1 MSDPVPFLQEGI
13 AHFQSGRL
21 DAAAQAYRVAL
32 TLDPG
37 HADALHL
44 YGLVRS
50 RQTTPAAGAALIA
63 KGLAVQPN
71 FSAAYINLG
80 NQMVR
85 QERFPEAIPAYRH
98 ALVLDPGNSMARDGL
113 MLAFHKAVSGPWR
126 SVPLDSESDV
136 VIYQHHAGLG
146 DNLLY
151 STLPELFARQG
162 RRVFVSD
169 QNRTRNPEIHDLV
182 WGLNP
187 YVSGVST
194 APAKAGMAQL
204 LDRFD
209 PLSHIL
215 NWLTRIE
222 VAHGFAPTNDLPKV
236 YYQPKPHPVLAGR
249 VVVDVNSST
258 IKYPPEEIENF
269 IRLTCARFHYRM
281 SELTQLRFARSDVS
295 DSNGGMP
302 DTPFHTISSIYELCD
317 ALASAKA
324 FITVHSGA
332 NTLAAAL
339 KGNADSP
346 AIHCAVDADHYNQ
359 KCYIWRN
366 IDYTIVRSLPPVPD
380 DSAVQG

>member
-1 MSDPVPFLQEGI
+1 MSDPVALLQQGI
-13 AHFQSGRL
+13 VHYQGGRL
-21 DAAAQAYRVAL
+21 DAAGDAYRAAL
-32 TLDPG
+32 ALEPG

-44 YGLVRS
+44 YGLVQG
-50 RQTTPAAGAALIA
+50 RQASPAQGAALIA
-63 KGLAVQPN
+63 KALAVRPD
-71 FSAAYINLG
+71 FAAAYVNLG
-80 NQMVR
+80 NHMVR
-85 QERFPEAIPAYRH
+85 QDRAVEAIPVYRH
-98 ALVLDPGNSMARDGL
+98 ALALDPAQTVARDGL
-113 MLAFHKAVSGPWR
+113 TLAFHKAVNGPWR
-126 SVPLDSESDV
+126 NAILEDGEDV

-151 STLPELFARQG
+151 STLPELYARQG

-204 LDRFD
+204 LEHFD

-215 NWLTRIE
+215 NWLTRVE

-236 YYQPKPHPVLAGR
+236 YYRPKPHPALAGR

-258 IKYPPEEIENF
+258 IKYPSEEIDWF
-269 IRLTCARFHYRM
+269 IRFICNRFHYRLD
-281 SELTQLRFARSDVS
+281 ELTQLRFARSDVA
-295 DSNGGMP
+295 DPNGGLP
-302 DTPFHTISSIYELCD
+302 GTPFHTISSIYELCD

-339 KGNADSP
+339 KAEGQSP
-346 AIHCAVDADHYNQ
+346 AIHCAVDAEHYNQ

-366 IDYTIVRSLPPVPD
+366 IDYTIVRSLPPETGNNKTV
-380 DSAVQG
+380 